1 MKEEAII
8 NKLISNKESIATME
22 SCTAGFLVANL
33 TNVDGSS
40 EVIKVSLVTYS
51 NEYKI
56 KFGVK
61 AETIEKYSVYSNE
74 TSREMAKCVSD
85 FAKSTYGVGI
95 TGQINRVDP
104 SNPYGKDNEIFVTIY
119 NSKINEYTDFKII
132 CPNEKR
138 KICKEFIID
147 KVYDKIL
154 EIL

>member
-56 KFGVK
+56 KFGVN
-61 AETIEKYSVYSNE
+61 AETIEKYSVYSNLDIMGMVLR
-74 TSREMAKCVSD
+74 SWCIVS
-85 FAKSTYGVGI
+85 F
-95 TGQINRVDP
+95 P
-104 SNPYGKDNEIFVTIY
+104 
-119 NSKINEYTDFKII
+119 
-132 CPNEKR
+132 
-138 KICKEFIID
+138 
-147 KVYDKIL
+147 
-154 EIL
+154 